1 MRNHT
6 DGAPACRRTGVD
18 EGRLAAFEY
27 QPLKGKTKTPLDDSR
42 RAGDQPV
49 GRAAMAAAA
58 EPPGQRLHF
67 LEAFFEV
74 DPT

>member
-1 MRNHT
+1 MVLLPVGELVWMR
-6 DGAPACRRTGVD
+6 GGW
-18 EGRLAAFEY
+18 L
-27 QPLKGKTKTPLDDSR
+27 PLNTSLLKEKQKTPLDDSG

-67 LEAFFEV
+67 LKAFFEV

>member
-6 DGAPACRRTGVD
+6 DGAPACRGTGVD

-27 QPLKGKTKTPLDDSR
+27 QPLKGKTKTPVDDSG
-42 RAGDQPV
+42 RATDQPV
-49 GRAAMAAAA
+49 GQAAMAAAA

-67 LEAFFEV
+67 LKAFFEV